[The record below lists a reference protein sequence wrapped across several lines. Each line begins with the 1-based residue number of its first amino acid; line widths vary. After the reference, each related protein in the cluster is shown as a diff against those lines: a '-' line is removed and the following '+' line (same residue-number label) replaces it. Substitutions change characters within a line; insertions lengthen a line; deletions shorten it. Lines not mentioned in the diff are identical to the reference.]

1 MNQRFT
7 EIISYLLN
15 IARIALTAAR
25 NGLRLVSES
34 ASNAAKCVAKRCP
47 RVRRV
52 GIAVVSAVLVVAVVL
67 SIVSVTGLTYAL
79 EVSVYGDTYGC
90 VSSAAEADAAINM
103 LQSEVETVSEPEAE
117 YNYKLTASSAVVS
130 ADELYNEIVDSSD
143 ALEIAALVYVDGK
156 LFASASSVAAA
167 EATLASIAGE
177 NSFFN
182 DIEIKESAIESALLE
197 TLPTLEGSL
206 EATAPTIVTYTV
218 ASGDTAESIAEKFSV
233 SPVLVE
239 ALNTSASFAE
249 GNELNIVVELPVFAV
264 VTTSQR
270 TVTAAV
276 AAGVY
281 GNKAGK
287 VSTTYTDTA
296 VGGIVYKSEISASDF
311 SEYNVDKPVA
321 SSVRSVG
328 RSGFC
333 WPVDPAYKNYISS
346 YWGDGRGHR
355 AVDIACKVG
364 TPVLSALS
372 GTVVSV
378 NSSGAGY
385 GLHFVVD
392 HGNGLKTL
400 YAHCSKLYVTVGDRV
415 ERGEV
420 VALSGMTGRSTGP
433 HLHFEVLKNGAKV
446 NPCSYLGI

>member
-1 MNQRFT
+1 M
-7 EIISYLLN
+7 
-15 IARIALTAAR
+15 
-25 NGLRLVSES
+25 
-34 ASNAAKCVAKRCP
+34 
-47 RVRRV
+47 
-52 GIAVVSAVLVVAVVL
+52 
-67 SIVSVTGLTYAL
+67 
-79 EVSVYGDTYGC
+79 
-90 VSSAAEADAAINM
+90 
-103 LQSEVETVSEPEAE
+103 
-117 YNYKLTASSAVVS
+117 
-130 ADELYNEIVDSSD
+130 
-143 ALEIAALVYVDGK
+143 
-156 LFASASSVAAA
+156 
-167 EATLASIAGE
+167 
-177 NSFFN
+177 
-182 DIEIKESAIESALLE
+182 
-197 TLPTLEGSL
+197 
-206 EATAPTIVTYTV
+206 
-218 ASGDTAESIAEKFSV
+218 
-233 SPVLVE
+233 LVE
-239 ALNTSASFAE
+239 ALNTSAPIAE

-270 TVTAAV
+270 TVTSAV

-311 SEYNVDKPVA
+311 NEYNVDKPVA